1 MTNDAMSSSREG
13 KLLIVEDIPNILDL
27 LQITLKFKGYEVMTA
42 TNGEEAL
49 EKIEQE
55 RPALVITD
63 ILMPKMDGFSMVQKI
78 RTNPKTRDIPVI
90 FLSATYI
97 SPEDKAFAISLGA
110 ANFIEKPIDNEE
122 FLLTIAEL
130 LMRGTATSP
139 RPLDQQKFYEG
150 YRARLEGK
158 LRYKGTQ
165 IARAERLVETVPKEQ
180 KAAYEALLRQAM
192 QDRREIEKELKEVY
206 RVIEEFPK

>member
-1 MTNDAMSSSREG
+1 MGNKTG

-27 LQITLKFKGYEVMTA
+27 LEITLKFKGYEVMTA

-55 RPALVITD
+55 RPALIITD
-63 ILMPKMDGFSMVQKI
+63 ILMPKMDGYALVQKV
-78 RTNPKTRDIPVI
+78 RTDPKTMDIPVI

-110 ANFIEKPIDNEE
+110 ANFIEKPIDNDE

-130 LMRGTATSP
+130 LTRGTPTSP

-150 YRARLEGK
+150 YKARLESK

-165 IARAERLVETVPKEQ
+165 ITRAERLVETVPQEQ

-192 QDRREIEKELKEVY
+192 QDRKEIEKELKEVY
-206 RVIEEFPK
+206 QALEELQK

>member
-1 MTNDAMSSSREG
+1 MGNDKLG

-27 LQITLKFKGYEVMTA
+27 LEITLKFKGYEVMTA

-49 EKIEQE
+49 EKIKEE
-55 RPALVITD
+55 RPALIITD
-63 ILMPKMDGFSMVQKI
+63 ILMPKMDGYALVQKI
-78 RTNPKTRDIPVI
+78 RTDPMTRDIPVI

-130 LMRGTATSP
+130 LSQGTPTSP
-139 RPLDQQKFYEG
+139 RPLDQLKFYEG
-150 YRARLEGK
+150 YKARLESK

-165 IARAERLVETVPKEQ
+165 IARAERLVETVSEEQ
-180 KAAYEALLRQAM
+180 KPAYEALLRQAM
-192 QDRREIEKELKEVY
+192 QDRREIEKELKEVF
-206 RVIEEFPK
+206 RALEELQK

>member
-1 MTNDAMSSSREG
+1 MGNNIMGSHREG

-27 LQITLKFKGYEVMTA
+27 LEITLKFKGYEVMTA

-78 RTNPKTRDIPVI
+78 RTNPKTKDIPVI

-130 LMRGTATSP
+130 LTRGTATTP
-139 RPLDQQKFYEG
+139 LPLDQQKFYAG
-150 YRARLEGK
+150 YRARLESK

-165 IARAERLVETVPKEQ
+165 IARAERLVVTVPKEQ

-192 QDRREIEKELKEVY
+192 QDRREIETELKEVY
-206 RVIEEFPK
+206 RIIEEFQK